1 MEEEEEPP
9 APLGVAPPAGEGSGH
24 GVPGLPSGAAAPRP
38 DTDLSGQR
46 ALPRAALGAL
56 GRISLSPI
64 QFFKLSRGEVLL
76 QREELWN

>member
-9 APLGVAPPAGEGSGH
+9 APLGVAPPAREGSGQ

-38 DTDLSGQR
+38 ITDLSGR
-46 ALPRAALGAL
+46 RSLPRATLGAL

-64 QFFKLSRGEVLL
+64 EFFKASRRDVLL